1 MKELCYLNK
10 YLWKYKYH
18 LLLGVLFIIIS
29 NVFQIIP
36 AQIVRYALDLV
47 AENIAIYKSFQSLD
61 IQNNIYTVFAGSIL
75 MYAGLILLMALLRGA
90 FLFMVRQTII
100 VMSRH
105 VEYDLKNEV
114 YAHYQSLPL
123 SFYRRNNTGDLMN
136 RISEDVSKVRMYLGP
151 SIMYGLSMITLFAM
165 LIPYMFS
172 INAELTLYALI
183 PLPVLSV
190 SIYYVNNIINK
201 RSEEIQISQSGLSTF
216 VQEAF
221 SGIRVL
227 KSFTRENDSIDKF
240 SFESNE
246 YKEKSLG
253 LTKVQALFIPL
264 IMSLIGLSTILTIY
278 AGSAQVI
285 EGTLSFGHIAEFI
298 IYVN

>member
-1 MKELCYLNK
+1 MKELQHINK
-10 YLWKYKYH
+10 YFYKYRYK
-18 LLLGVLFIIIS
+18 LIFGIIIT
-29 NVFQIIP
+29 IG
-36 AQIVRYALDLV
+36 A
-47 AENIAIYKSFQSLD
+47 K
-61 IQNNIYTVFAGSIL
+61 VFALFTPRLIGRSINVISDAVNGKISNEVFKHEL
-75 MYAGLILLMALLRGA
+75 ALNILYLIAAAIIAGILTFFMRQLIIN
-90 FLFMVRQTII
+90 V
-100 VMSRH
+100 SRYI
-105 VEYDLKNEV
+105 EFDLKNEI
-114 YAHYQSLPL
+114 YKQYQNLSL
-123 SFYRRNNTGDLMN
+123 SFYKSNRTGDLMN
-136 RISEDVSKVRMYLGP
+136 RISEDVRKVRMYLGP

-253 LTKVQALFIPL
+253 LT
-264 IMSLIGLSTILTIY
+264 
-278 AGSAQVI
+278 
-285 EGTLSFGHIAEFI
+285 
-298 IYVN
+298 